1 MPHGERAENAG
12 ETRQQ
17 EERTMP
23 ISDRARELH
32 ERAIVIDA
40 HNDTLVLRLASGDHL
55 DMTERDERYHVD
67 LPRALEGGLTCAF
80 FMVGSS
86 SLDQAMALVDG
97 TWRLA
102 DEHPEQVIYAISA
115 ADIERA
121 KSEGKLAIIGQ
132 LESCT
137 CLNVANLTHG
147 EGGEGTTQ
155 LQPSIF
161 DYATPAQREEAR
173 ALPGLSDFGRE
184 VIAECNRLGIVIDLA
199 HASDATFYQALEL
212 TETPPIFSHGTV
224 FAQTPHWRG
233 LTDDQIRRLAERGG
247 VMGMAFHP
255 LFIDRE
261 APTMERLVDHI
272 EHVVELVGADHIGIG
287 ADYDGM
293 GSHLPIPPRVELLRE
308 FTEALVQRGFDD
320 DTVLR
325 VLGGNFMRVLR
336 DVIG

>member
-1 MPHGERAENAG
+1 
-12 ETRQQ
+12 
-17 EERTMP
+17 MP
-23 ISDRARELH
+23 ISERARELH

-40 HNDTLVLRLASGDHL
+40 HNDTLVLRLQNEHHL
-55 DMTERDERYHVD
+55 DMTQRDERYHLDV
-67 LPRALEGGLTCAF
+67 PRALEGGLTCAF

-86 SLDQAMALVDG
+86 DLDRAMALVDG

-102 DEHPEQVIYAISA
+102 EEHPEQVLFATCA
-115 ADIERA
+115 ADVERA
-121 KSEGKLAIIGQ
+121 KAEGKLAVIGQ

-137 CLNVANLTHG
+137 CLNGSLATLRNLYRLGVRVANLTHG

-161 DYATPAQREEAR
+161 DYTTPAAREEAR
-173 ALPGLSDFGRE
+173 SLPGLSDFGRE
-184 VIAECNRLGIVIDLA
+184 VIAECNRLGMIVDLA
-199 HASDATFYQALEL
+199 HASDASFYEAIEL
-212 TETPPIFSHGTV
+212 AELPPIFSHGTV

-261 APTMERLVDHI
+261 APTMARLVDHV
-272 EHVVELVGADHIGIG
+272 EHVIELVGPDHIGIG

-293 GSHLPIPPRVELLRE
+293 GSNVPIPPAVERLPE

-320 DTVLR
+320 DTMLK
-325 VLGGNFMRVLR
+325 VLGGNFMRVLQH
-336 DVIG
+336 V